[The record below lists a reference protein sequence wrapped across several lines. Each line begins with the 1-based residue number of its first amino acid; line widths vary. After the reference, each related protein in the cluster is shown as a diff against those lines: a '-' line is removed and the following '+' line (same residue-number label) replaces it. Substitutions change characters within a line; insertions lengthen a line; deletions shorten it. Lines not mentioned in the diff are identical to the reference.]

1 MAYNYF
7 VLYFIEVCR
16 SYVYFFVSWRN
27 SLKLPF
33 MCSSEIEEYTT
44 LPFSAIICSIFA
56 WISGNAVNNSFSDF
70 LNPSLPSPIEG
81 FSLAKYFSLAD
92 ILCSLNTSSTNDL
105 MTFFSLDKDIGHL
118 YIFQQF

>member
-1 MAYNYF
+1 M
-7 VLYFIEVCR
+7 FIFLLVGGIPWNSPLC
-16 SYVYFFVSWRN
+16 VPVKLRN
-27 SLKLPF
+27 T
-33 MCSSEIEEYTT
+33 TT
-44 LPFSAIICSIFA
+44 LPFSATICSIFA

-105 MTFFSLDKDIGHL
+105 MTFFSLDNDIDHL
-118 YIFQQF
+118 VYIFHQFIVILAEGQGAQD